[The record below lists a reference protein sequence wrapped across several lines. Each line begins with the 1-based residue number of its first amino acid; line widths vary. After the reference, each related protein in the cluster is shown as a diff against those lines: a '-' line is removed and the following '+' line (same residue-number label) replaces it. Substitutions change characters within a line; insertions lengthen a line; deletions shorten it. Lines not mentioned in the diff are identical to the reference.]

1 MKYCEEF
8 AALLDPYVDGELPLE
23 EAARVRA
30 HLAVCGGCRA
40 YVQAALAIRDA
51 FPDAEETEVPE
62 GFAEGVMAAVR
73 ANAAPRRR
81 SRAEDP
87 AAAGGV
93 LCRGGAGYLRP
104 APSAGQ
110 YGGEHPGGGCGGDCR
125 RRDCP

>member
-51 FPDAEETEVPE
+51 FPDAEDTEMPE
-62 GFAEGVMAAVR
+62 GFAETNFSAEVQCPHGSSLYRMPVFPHLCLPVQQLFPQ
-73 ANAAPRRR
+73 PRR
-81 SRAEDP
+81 SPCKDP
-87 AAAGGV
+87 
-93 LCRGGAGYLRP
+93 P
-104 APSAGQ
+104 
-110 YGGEHPGGGCGGDCR
+110 CGMQ
-125 RRDCP
+125 